1 MEENPI
7 TLTIISPEK
16 MLFSGKVQSV
26 KLPGS
31 KCVFVVLKNHAPIIS
46 SLTQGAV
53 VWRADGKEESMPISS
68 GFVEVK
74 NNSVTVCAETDNND
88 KTTR

>member
-16 MLFSGKVQSV
+16 TLFSGKVQSV

-46 SLTQGAV
+46 SLAQGAV
-53 VWRADGKEESMPISS
+53 VWKTGEEEERMKISG
-68 GFVEVK
+68 GFAEVK
-74 NNSVTVCAETDNND
+74 NNIVTVCAETENND
-88 KTTR
+88 KTKK